1 MSNLSPP
8 RIAVRIL
15 RDGEDVYSSY
25 WRTQGIIKD
34 LTRAR
39 DFIDTLLRLETERA
53 SAEDAASTGEQTRG

>member
-1 MSNLSPP
+1 MIPTPP

-25 WRTQGIIKD
+25 WRTEGIVKD

-39 DFIDTLLRLETERA
+39 DFIELLLKLETERVA
-53 SAEDAASTGEQTRG
+53 TENAASTGEQRCG

>member
-1 MSNLSPP
+1 VIPTPP

-25 WRTQGIIKD
+25 WRTEGIVKD

-39 DFIDTLLRLETERA
+39 DFIELLLKLETERVA
-53 SAEDAASTGEQTRG
+53 AEDAASTGEQTRG